1 MTEPQKR
8 ETLTFQTE
16 ARQLLQLMIHSLYSN
31 KEIFVRE
38 LISNAS
44 DACDKLRFEALTNKN
59 LLSDPS
65 DLEIQVKIDST
76 DRTITF
82 SDNGIGMSRQEV
94 IEQIGTIA
102 KSGTREFMNKLTG
115 DQAADAK
122 LIGQFGVGFYS
133 AFIVADGVELI
144 TRRAGLSEAEGV
156 HWESK
161 GEGDYTLDSMLKTSR
176 GTNVIL
182 HLRKDENDLLSSS
195 TLRDIIQKY
204 SDHITIPI
212 LMNKEHDPSSANSE
226 KKVPKTSEPEKINQ
240 ASALWARPKTEITE
254 NQYFEFYK
262 HVAHDF
268 LDPLA
273 YTHSRV
279 EGRQEYTLLFYIPQ
293 QAPLDLWNKEEQQ
306 GIKLYVRRVF
316 IMDGADQLLPN
327 YLRFVRGL
335 IDSNDLPLNVSRE
348 LLQNSR
354 DVELIKNAS
363 TKRILGLLEDLST
376 KKLDGYNVFWKE
388 FGRVMKEGVGEDI
401 VNKDRIAN
409 LLRFASTHTD
419 TEEQSVSLADYV
431 QRMPSGQEKIYYIT
445 ADGFSAAYNSPH
457 LEVFR
462 KQNIEV
468 LLLHDRVDEWLV
480 AHLPSFGDKQL
491 QSVTKGDLDLGSID
505 GTNTKKKTD
514 ATEEAHYTPML
525 SRIQAA
531 LGDKAKTVRLTD
543 RLTESPAC
551 LVTEQDG
558 ISSNLERVL
567 QAAGQNVP
575 AAALILELNPSHPIV
590 KALKDEKD
598 DSHFSDW
605 AHILFDQAMLAEGGH
620 LNDPA
625 AFVKKLNDL
634 ILKLSGEQKSQIWTP
649 GS

>member
-1 MTEPQKR
+1 MTEQQDK
-8 ETLTFQTE
+8 ETLNFQTE

-44 DACDKLRFEALTNKN
+44 DACDKLRFEALTKKE

-65 DLEIQVKIDST
+65 ELQIQITIDSKS
-76 DRTITF
+76 RTITF
-82 SDNGIGMSRQEV
+82 TDNGIGMSRQEV
-94 IEQIGTIA
+94 VEQIGTIA

-133 AFIVADGVELI
+133 AFIVADRVELI
-144 TRRAGLSEAEGV
+144 TRRAGSSETEGV
-156 HWESK
+156 HWDSK
-161 GEGDYTLDSMLKTSR
+161 GEGDYTLSSKLKSSR
-176 GTNVIL
+176 GTDVIL
-182 HLRKDENDLLSSS
+182 HLRKDEDELLSVP
-195 TLRDIIQKY
+195 TLRTISQKY

-212 LMNKEHDPSSANSE
+212 LMEKEQTPQHANSGE
-226 KKVPKTSEPEKINQ
+226 SPPKSSEAEKINQ
-240 ASALWARPKTEITE
+240 ASALWSRPKSEITE

-262 HVAHDF
+262 HLAHDF
-268 LDPLA
+268 LDPLT
-273 YTHSRV
+273 YTHSKV

-293 QAPLDLWNKEEQQ
+293 QAPFDLWNREEQH

-316 IMDGADQLLPN
+316 IMDGADQILPN
-327 YLRFVRGL
+327 YLRFVRGI

-354 DVELIKNAS
+354 DVEAIKKAS
-363 TKRILGLLEDLST
+363 TKRILGLLEDLCAKQTDS
-376 KKLDGYNVFWKE
+376 YNTFWKE
-388 FGRVMKEGVGEDI
+388 FGRVMKEGVGEDTE
-401 VNKDRIAN
+401 NKNRIAN
-409 LLRFASTHTD
+409 LLRFASTHAD
-419 TEEQSVSLADYV
+419 TEEQSVSLSDYV
-431 QRMPSGQEKIYYIT
+431 QRMPSGQENIYYIT
-445 ADGFSAAYNSPH
+445 ADGFSAASNSPH

-480 AHLPSFGDKQL
+480 AHLPIFEDKQL

-505 GTNTKKKTD
+505 GMDTKNKIDTHED
-514 ATEEAHYTPML
+514 ADFAPML
-525 SRIQAA
+525 ARVQAA

-543 RLTESPAC
+543 RLIESPAC

-598 DSHFSDW
+598 DNHFSDW

-625 AFVKKLNDL
+625 TFVKKLNDL
-634 ILKLSGEQKSQIWTP
+634 ILKLSGEPKSQIWTP